1 MAIDLETLKRER
13 ETLQRDY
20 DNLNYKISETEKG
33 LSRMKNNINAI
44 FGAIQQVD
52 RFMKAETSQV
62 NQVEQQFLTE
72 DPNVS
77 TTEVQTNTTEH
88 VLKEVW
94 RKIVKKLF

>member
-13 ETLQRDY
+13 ETLQKDY

-88 VLKEVW
+88 VLKEV
-94 RKIVKKLF
+94 

>member
-13 ETLQRDY
+13 ETLQKDY

-52 RFMKAETSQV
+52 RFMKAETSQT
-62 NQVEQQFLTE
+62 EQKQLLTE
-72 DPNVS
+72 DPNIS

-88 VLKEVW
+88 VLKEV
-94 RKIVKKLF
+94 